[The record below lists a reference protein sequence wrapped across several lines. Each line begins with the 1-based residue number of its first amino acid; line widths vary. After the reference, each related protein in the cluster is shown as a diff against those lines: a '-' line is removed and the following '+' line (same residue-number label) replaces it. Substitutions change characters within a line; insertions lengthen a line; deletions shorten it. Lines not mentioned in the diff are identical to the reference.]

1 MAPPAVPH
9 PGLTP
14 KAQQARLACM
24 GTPLLLQQVTLV
36 AAPAALNW
44 QDGTKQTPWSWT
56 KKQKPQGLMF
66 QNDMME

>member
-44 QDGTKQTPWSWT
+44 QDGTK
-56 KKQKPQGLMF
+56 
-66 QNDMME
+66 